1 MLCPGQIRLREGWA
15 RHMLSIVEKVMLL
28 QNVDVFTDLKTEQ
41 LSYLA
46 AIAEEVSYDADESI
60 YEIDD
65 PSDSLYVVLEGQ
77 VRLHRDDEE
86 ISVANTSDPFGTW
99 ALFDATPR
107 VTSATAVADSRL
119 LYIDREDFLDL
130 LSDHVQ
136 ITEAVMN
143 ALVGRLRDL
152 LARVGADLTSRAPQ

>member
-1 MLCPGQIRLREGWA
+1 
-15 RHMLSIVEKVMLL
+15 MLSIVEKVMLL

-60 YEIDD
+60 YKVDD
-65 PSDSLYVVLEGQ
+65 PSDSLYVVLGGR
-77 VRLHRDDEE
+77 VRLHRGDEE
-86 ISVANTSDPFGTW
+86 ISVANASDPFGTW

-143 ALVGRLRDL
+143 ALVRRLRDL
-152 LARVGADLTSRAPQ
+152 LARVGADLTSRNPL